1 MCVLSTPMCGL
12 FILCIFGVTCRAVR
26 KVITGV
32 SELSGMEGESGG
44 RQANGWDLLT
54 VVENRIHF
62 HVELKIVDRFL
73 I

>member
-1 MCVLSTPMCGL
+1 MCGL

-62 HVELKIVDRFL
+62 NDELKIVGFL